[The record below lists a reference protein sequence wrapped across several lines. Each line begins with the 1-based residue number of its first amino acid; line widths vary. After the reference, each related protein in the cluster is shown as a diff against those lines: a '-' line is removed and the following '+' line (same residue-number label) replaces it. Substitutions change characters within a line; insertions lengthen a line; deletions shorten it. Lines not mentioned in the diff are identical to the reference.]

1 MNDPLPDEA
10 RVGRALRYLSETD
23 ESWARACA
31 ALEAAEM
38 AQKQEREIAFL
49 ECQDGTQA
57 MRAAMANT
65 CGKVRL
71 AGKAVETA
79 VFEKEL
85 LKARRAT
92 AIVVIDVFRSVNAN
106 RRAGMVT

>member
-1 MNDPLPDEA
+1 MTDPLPDEA
-10 RVGRALRYLSETD
+10 RVGRARSYLSASD
-23 ESWARACA
+23 EPWARACA

-49 ECQDGTQA
+49 EADGTQA
-57 MRAAMANT
+57 ERAAKANS
-65 CGKVRL
+65 CGRVKL
-71 AGKAVETA
+71 AAKATETA

-92 AIVVIDVFRSVNAN
+92 AIVVIDVWRSVNSN

>member
-1 MNDPLPDEA
+1 VSLPDEE
-10 RVGRALRYLSETD
+10 RVSKAVDYLVKTD
-23 ESWARACA
+23 EPWARACA

-49 ECQDGTQA
+49 EAEGTQA
-57 MRAAMANT
+57 ERAARANSS
-65 CGKVRL
+65 GRVKL

-79 VFEKEL
+79 MFEREL

-92 AIVVIDVFRSVNAN
+92 ALVCIEIWRTLESS
-106 RRAGMVT
+106 RRRGI

>member
-10 RVGRALRYLSETD
+10 RVGRALSYLSASD
-23 ESWARACA
+23 EPWARACA

-49 ECQDGTQA
+49 ECDEGTQA
-57 MRAAMANT
+57 VRAAKANT
-65 CGKVRL
+65 SDKVRL

-92 AIVVIDVFRSVNAN
+92 AIVVIDVFRSINAN